1 MAAVVTPGTPA
12 SMKTK
17 IPLLFITHRSKRL
30 KAKQQQTVQ
39 TEDVIRERK
48 SDRTLGR
55 LDEIKP
61 SIMANVNQLLPDFNL
76 KLQIQTE
83 EEMAK

>member
-17 IPLLFITHRSKRL
+17 IPLTIAHRSKRL

-55 LDEIKP
+55 RQ
-61 SIMANVNQLLPDFNL
+61 N
-76 KLQIQTE
+76 
-83 EEMAK
+83 

>member
-17 IPLLFITHRSKRL
+17 IPLLFNTHRSKRL

-39 TEDVIRERK
+39 TEDVIRERHWE
-48 SDRTLGR
+48 D
-55 LDEIKP
+55 DEIKP
-61 SIMANVNQLLPDFNL
+61 SIMANVNQLLSDFNL

>member
-39 TEDVIRERK
+39 TEDVIRECNLIGHWE
-48 SDRTLGR
+48 D
-55 LDEIKP
+55 DEIKP
-61 SIMANVNQLLPDFNL
+61 SIMANVNQLLSDFNL